1 MKAAIFGDSIMRGMY
16 WDEEAAKYQ
25 IWHNDFLGDIE
36 AAGGFELV
44 NHALVGSTVERGRA
58 NFDKVVAKGLD
69 CQLLLLEYG
78 GNDCDFDWAGI
89 AEQADREHQPKTP
102 LQAFEKAYAG
112 LITKARS
119 LHMKPVLMTLPPID
133 AHKYFAW
140 FSRKLNPEPLLH
152 WLGDINIIYR
162 HQELY
167 SLAVAR
173 LAAAFSCP
181 LIDLRSAY
189 LPQHKLDGLIGV
201 DGIHPTP
208 AGYQLIW
215 GEILRF
221 FQQKPGSQ
229 PA

>member
-25 IWHNDFLGDIE
+25 IWHNDFLGDIQE
-36 AAGGFELV
+36 ASGIELV
-44 NHALVGSTVERGRA
+44 NHALVGSTVERGQT
-58 NFDKVVAKGLD
+58 NFDKAVAKGLD

-78 GNDCDFDWAGI
+78 GNDCDFDWASI
-89 AEQADREHQPKTP
+89 AEQADREHLPKTP
-102 LQAFEKAYAG
+102 LQVFENAYAG
-112 LITKARS
+112 LINKARA
-119 LHMKPVLMTLPPID
+119 LNMKPILMTLPPID
-133 AHKYFAW
+133 ARKYFAW
-140 FSRKLNPEPLLH
+140 FSSKLNPEPLLH

-173 LAAAFSCP
+173 LAAAFTCP

-189 LPQHKLDGLIGV
+189 LPKHKLDELIGP

-208 AGYQLIW
+208 AGYRLIW

-221 FQQKPGSQ
+221 FQQAPGRQ